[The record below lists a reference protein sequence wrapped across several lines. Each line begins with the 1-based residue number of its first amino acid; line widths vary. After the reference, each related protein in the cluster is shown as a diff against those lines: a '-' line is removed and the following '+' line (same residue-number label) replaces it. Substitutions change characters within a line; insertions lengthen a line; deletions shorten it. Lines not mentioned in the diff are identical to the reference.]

1 MKVLAING
9 SPRKKGNTQILLD
22 AAIDEFR
29 NAGAEAETISV
40 ADYDIRPC
48 TGCERC
54 YHKFWDCPIGDDAV
68 KVLKKMVYADG
79 LLIGSPVYFGGITAQ
94 LKALFDR
101 SSMPY
106 QQSELRDK
114 VGGAIAVG
122 EGLHGG
128 QEMTVGQIVAFFMCH
143 DMIVAPSE
151 SGILGAMATAN
162 SPGEVRNDPNGI
174 KSARGLAKRMARLL
188 GRR

>member
-9 SPRKKGNTQILLD
+9 SPRKKGNTQVLLD
-22 AAIDEFR
+22 AALDEFK
-29 NAGAEAETISV
+29 NAGAEAETISM
-40 ADYDIRPC
+40 ADYSIKPC

-54 YHKFWDCPIGDDAV
+54 YQKFWDCPIGDDAV
-68 KVLKKMVYADG
+68 KVLKKMAYADA
-79 LLIGSPVYFGGITAQ
+79 LLVGSPVYFGGVTAQ

-106 QQSELRDK
+106 QQLELSGK

-122 EGLHGG
+122 QGLHGG
-128 QEMTVGQIVAFFMCH
+128 QELTVTQIVAFFMCH
-143 DMIVAPSE
+143 DMVVAPSE

-162 SPGEVRNDPNGI
+162 GPGDVRKDEDGL
-174 KSARGLAKRMARLL
+174 KSARSLAKRMIRLT